1 MNVSIDSLNSD
12 QWLYVWVFLSALFG
26 LAIGSFLNVVIWRVP
41 LNMSLIK
48 GGSIC
53 PKCRK
58 EISAKENIPLFS
70 YIFLRGKCKNC
81 KAKISKQYPAVEL
94 LTSIVWVITTWR
106 IGLHLYT
113 FGFLIF
119 FTGLIA
125 LSTID
130 IKTKLLPNKIVYPTG
145 IIFVVIISSWAIA
158 TNNIEILRNCLIVG
172 IIYFLFLFAI
182 WFASNG
188 KAMGFGDVRLSFFLG
203 FAMGFYGFMISYAGM
218 LLSFILGAVIGIFIA
233 TLTKSGRKMKIPFG
247 PFLASGTII
256 VIWCASMLSHIIELP
271 NV

>member
-70 YIFLRGKCKNC
+70 YIFLRGKCKN
-81 KAKISKQYPAVEL
+81 
-94 LTSIVWVITTWR
+94 WR

-182 WFASNG
+182 YFN
-188 KAMGFGDVRLSFFLG
+188 
-203 FAMGFYGFMISYAGM
+203 
-218 LLSFILGAVIGIFIA
+218 
-233 TLTKSGRKMKIPFG
+233 
-247 PFLASGTII
+247 
-256 VIWCASMLSHIIELP
+256 
-271 NV
+271 